1 MKILG
6 GDMRELPE
14 PDLGIPAY
22 TKELVLSIQKQAYE
36 DGLKEAR
43 EHVAGLVQAS
53 GNLLKV
59 RGRYHTEQAYKQ
71 LEEAFKKVS

>member
-1 MKILG
+1 
-6 GDMRELPE
+6 MRELPKPE
-14 PDLGIPAY
+14 GQLAWQTY
-22 TKELVLSIQKQAYE
+22 TRDQVLAIQKQAYE